1 MSDKDEEDDDEVFS
15 DKDEEDN
22 GEIFYDSPSYIIHEE
37 IGLKFFLKT
46 ASHTNNDPNL
56 KKNLKFR
63 PNPNPNPNS
72 NKQFSAHIHSNNHQR
87 PPRRQQQRT
96 GSILYTC
103 NTATNEVIQ
112 SHNLS
117 TRSNVP
123 IVQFINPYTYHNSF
137 ELPPRHPIHSHNV
150 PTSAAPSIQPH
161 PPMASNGPP
170 FVNLHQNLHKPPNM
184 YFQQHYNYGFPQQP
198 TTRSPPPPPLF
209 MPLPQHTSPTTHNN
223 FPPVLMP

>member
-87 PPRRQQQRT
+87 PPR
-96 GSILYTC
+96 
-103 NTATNEVIQ
+103 
-112 SHNLS
+112 
-117 TRSNVP
+117 
-123 IVQFINPYTYHNSF
+123 
-137 ELPPRHPIHSHNV
+137 
-150 PTSAAPSIQPH
+150 
-161 PPMASNGPP
+161 
-170 FVNLHQNLHKPPNM
+170 
-184 YFQQHYNYGFPQQP
+184 
-198 TTRSPPPPPLF
+198 
-209 MPLPQHTSPTTHNN
+209 
-223 FPPVLMP
+223 